1 MKIEDAKIEVN
12 QLNLGANAR
21 IGRGTKIK
29 INGEHL
35 KGVYSFELSIPVDDL
50 ITIKIGR
57 FLLND
62 QGKIQLTEDRK
73 DVQKETRTF
82 YLTSLL
88 ALDFEA
94 FEVESHQPTTAE
106 EHVQEVFQQVKRRE
120 GLIQDE

>member
-29 INGEHL
+29 INGEYL
-35 KGVYSFELSIPVDDL
+35 KGVYSFELSIPPDDL
-50 ITIKIGR
+50 ITIKIGL

-62 QGKIQLTEDRK
+62 QGKILLTEDKK
-73 DVQKETRTF
+73 DVQKETRIF
-82 YLTSLL
+82 YLTSPI
-88 ALDFEA
+88 ALDFET

-120 GLIQDE
+120 GLIHDE

>member
-12 QLNLGANAR
+12 QLNLGANAQ

-62 QGKIQLTEDRK
+62 QGKIQLTEDKK

-82 YLTSLL
+82 YLTSPI
-88 ALDFEA
+88 ALDFET

-120 GLIQDE
+120 GLIQDD

>member
-1 MKIEDAKIEVN
+1 MKIENAKIEVN
-12 QLNLGANAR
+12 QLNLDANAR

-29 INGEHL
+29 INGEYL
-35 KGVYSFELSIPVDDL
+35 KGVYSFELSIPPDDL

-62 QGKIQLTEDRK
+62 QGKIQLTEDKK
-73 DVQKETRTF
+73 DVQKETKTF
-82 YLTSLL
+82 YLTSSI
-88 ALDFEA
+88 ALDFET

-120 GLIQDE
+120 GLIQDD

>member
-29 INGEHL
+29 INGEYL
-35 KGVYSFELSIPVDDL
+35 KGVYSFELSIPPDDL

-57 FLLND
+57 FLFND
-62 QGKIQLTEDRK
+62 QGKIQLTEDKK
-73 DVQKETRTF
+73 DVQKETRIF
-82 YLTSLL
+82 YLTSPI
-88 ALDFEA
+88 ALDFET

-106 EHVQEVFQQVKRRE
+106 EHVQEVVQQVKRRE